1 MKTYKKLIEELMETS
16 PVNSMGGGFSVG
28 QASSNSGNLA
38 GYDPVMGMH
47 RRKKKKLKETFAGC
61 PVFEVSSDDF
71 TKCSH
76 GRNRYERWGKK
87 MNMEESGNQDI
98 RAYAHRNPGK
108 PIIIK
113 DSTYGTMSYLIPR
126 QNVNESLGGPGGPS
140 RDMSPNDM
148 YASGLRT
155 KAILKKL
162 EKKKNKEMG
171 TKKLKLGPKPNLK
184 LHDDIEYEG
193 PEYDGGEREHELYAS
208 EMASRAET
216 KKGKP
221 LTPEERKHH
230 EDKAYHD
237 IGYRD
242 GQGSQMEKEAGR
254 KLSYKEM
261 KAAKAKTPKH
271 KIPLGSAGNPQPLPK
286 RNPKK

>member
-1 MKTYKKLIEELMETS
+1 MKTYEKLIEEIMEST
-16 PVNSMGGGFSVG
+16 PVNSTGGGFSVG
-28 QASSNSGNLA
+28 QASSNSGEIA
-38 GYDPVMGMH
+38 GIDPVLGMH

-98 RAYAHRNPGK
+98 RTYVHKNPGK

-126 QNVNESLGGPGGPS
+126 QNVNESTEL
-140 RDMSPNDM
+140 NE
-148 YASGLRT
+148 Y
-155 KAILKKL
+155 
-162 EKKKNKEMG
+162 
-171 TKKLKLGPKPNLK
+171 
-184 LHDDIEYEG
+184 HDDEG
-193 PEYDGGEREHELYAS
+193 PEYDAEREHALYAS
-208 EMASRAET
+208 EVADRAET

-230 EDKAYHD
+230 EDEAYHN

-242 GQGSQMEKEAGR
+242 GHGRQIEKKAGR
-254 KLSYKEM
+254 TLSYEEM
-261 KAAKAKTPKH
+261 IAAKAKTPKH